1 LRATDLVGVPLV
13 LTESGSR
20 HRRLIEDWYHR
31 EVGLAPEIAVEVD
44 STEAVLRFAL
54 AGTGVGIVTKQS
66 LDNFLVEY
74 KRSDRDRVLKSARK
88 LADDD
93 FPPMT
98 VRLIARRLYGRNLP
112 DLRPE
117 AKELWNKI
125 LELQKDQLKPDL
137 SLK

>member
-1 LRATDLVGVPLV
+1 
-13 LTESGSR
+13 
-20 HRRLIEDWYHR
+20 
-31 EVGLAPEIAVEVD
+31 
-44 STEAVLRFAL
+44 
-54 AGTGVGIVTKQS
+54 
-66 LDNFLVEY
+66 
-74 KRSDRDRVLKSARK
+74 
-88 LADDD
+88 
-93 FPPMT
+93 MT